1 MSSDSEDQD
10 QEKKAGYDT
19 KLDLSYHE
27 LDDSS
32 LSINLTEFS
41 GDHYQ
46 ESQSRLEK
54 LLLYNNI
61 LEGIPTAVTDLTKLT
76 LLDISNNLLR
86 TIPQAITNL
95 VNLTQLYLRNNEIG
109 DEDLPKDLRS
119 MLRLRD
125 LNLSGNRLRTIPQS
139 LFHLEGLR
147 NLFLG
152 GNQLMEIPSEIKAF
166 KHLKVLYLGGNLLTE
181 LPSTICQLKK
191 VRALILCQNRL
202 RSLPNCICKLQS
214 LECLQLHQNEL
225 TTLPHG
231 LIFIN
236 SLKELSLRDNPL
248 VIRFVQEMAFQPAS
262 LLELSARVISNY
274 GLPFEHSGIPH
285 HLVDY
290 LHQARSCLNPR
301 CRGVY
306 FDARVEHVKFVDFC
320 GMYRIPLLQY
330 LCSSSCRIG
339 APAVQGGDESNR
351 MRRVLLG

>member
-1 MSSDSEDQD
+1 MTS
-10 QEKKAGYDT
+10 K
-19 KLDLSYHE
+19 
-27 LDDSS
+27 
-32 LSINLTEFS
+32 SIKST
-41 GDHYQ
+41 Y
-46 ESQSRLEK
+46 
-54 LLLYNNI
+54 I
-61 LEGIPTAVTDLTKLT
+61 W
-76 LLDISNNLLR
+76 
-86 TIPQAITNL
+86 
-95 VNLTQLYLRNNEIG
+95 YL
-109 DEDLPKDLRS
+109 KYF
-119 MLRLRD
+119 
-125 LNLSGNRLRTIPQS
+125 LNP
-139 LFHLEGLR
+139 GLR

-214 LECLQLHQNEL
+214 LECLQLHQVFWLEFREMYSFNKYFRYSFFPNQNEL

-320 GMYRIPLLQY
+320 GMYRSNY
-330 LCSSSCRIG
+330 LFSALS
-339 APAVQGGDESNR
+339 
-351 MRRVLLG
+351 